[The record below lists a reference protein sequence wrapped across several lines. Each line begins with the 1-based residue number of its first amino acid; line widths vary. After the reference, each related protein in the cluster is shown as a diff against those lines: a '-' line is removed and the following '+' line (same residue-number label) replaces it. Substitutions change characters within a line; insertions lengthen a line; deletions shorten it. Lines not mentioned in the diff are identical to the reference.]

1 MHQCV
6 VSFLVRESEVG
17 DRTNY
22 SQPSMLD
29 RCRQIRCGSIRAA
42 IKLQRALS
50 EYSVTFWTSL
60 LPTSYCVDRLDRQF
74 PECWIFGQADQRRDR
89 ILTPDLFQSLND

>member
-6 VSFLVRESEVG
+6 VSLLVRESEVG

-22 SQPSMLD
+22 SLPSMLD
-29 RCRQIRCGSIRAA
+29 RCRQIRCGSICAA

-50 EYSVTFWTSL
+50 ECSVTFWTPL
-60 LPTSYCVDRLDRQF
+60 LPTPYCVDRLDRQF
-74 PECWIFGQADQRRDR
+74 PECWIFGQAVQGWD
-89 ILTPDLFQSLND
+89 